1 MRRKAMEDEM
11 NATRQL
17 VNIVLREAI
26 AKLEDLKK
34 MGVSEE
40 VEAEIDRTIE
50 RYRSDI
56 IEQ

>member
-1 MRRKAMEDEM
+1 MEDEM